1 MSMDEQRLA
10 SDGLGK
16 SRVSGLLLGIAL
28 AALLAGVFYLYSNP
42 QLVIMLTDQLWA
54 CF

>member
-1 MSMDEQRLA
+1 MNEQDGVVGRVRPVYLRRL
-10 SDGLGK
+10 GL
-16 SRVSGLLLGIAL
+16 SLAL
-28 AALLAGVFYLYSNP
+28 AAMLGGVFYLYSNP

>member
-1 MSMDEQRLA
+1 MDEQPLITEDLA
-10 SDGLGK
+10 K
-16 SRVSGLLLGIAL
+16 SRPTRLLLGIAL
-28 AALLAGVFYLYSNP
+28 AASLGGVFYLYSNP

>member
-1 MSMDEQRLA
+1 MDEQPSLSGQA
-10 SDGLGK
+10 GK
-16 SRVSGLLLGIAL
+16 SPFRRVLLVLTVTLSLG
-28 AALLAGVFYLYSNP
+28 GVFYLYSNP

>member
-1 MSMDEQRLA
+1 MNQQPTVPVPARRAPIQRVLLMLA
-10 SDGLGK
+10 VTMGL
-16 SRVSGLLLGIAL
+16 AW
-28 AALLAGVFYLYSNP
+28 VFYLYSNP

>member
-1 MSMDEQRLA
+1 MDEQPSVSGHAGRTPLKHVLLMLA
-10 SDGLGK
+10 VTLGLG
-16 SRVSGLLLGIAL
+16 
-28 AALLAGVFYLYSNP
+28 GVFYLYSHP

>member
-1 MSMDEQRLA
+1 MDQQHLVSE
-10 SDGLGK
+10 DLGK

-28 AALLAGVFYLYSNP
+28 AAVLGGVFYLYSNP

>member
-1 MSMDEQRLA
+1 MQEPSAESLQA
-10 SDGLGK
+10 GK
-16 SRVSGLLLGIAL
+16 LRSGRILVGMAL
-28 AALLAGVFYLYSNP
+28 AALLGGVFFLYSNP

>member
-1 MSMDEQRLA
+1 MQEPSAESLQA
-10 SDGLGK
+10 GK
-16 SRVSGLLLGIAL
+16 LRPGRILVGMAL
-28 AALLAGVFYLYSNP
+28 AALLCGVFFLYSNP

>member
-1 MSMDEQRLA
+1 MQEPSAESLQAAKLRPGRILVRM
-10 SDGLGK
+10 
-16 SRVSGLLLGIAL
+16 AL
-28 AALLAGVFYLYSNP
+28 AALLGGVFFLYSNP

>member
-1 MSMDEQRLA
+1 MDEQHRVPE
-10 SDGLGK
+10 DLGK
-16 SRVSGLLLGIAL
+16 SRVGGLLLSIAL

>member
-1 MSMDEQRLA
+1 MDEQPTGPLHARRTPFKRVLLMLA
-10 SDGLGK
+10 LTMGLGW
-16 SRVSGLLLGIAL
+16 
-28 AALLAGVFYLYSNP
+28 VFYLYSNP

>member
-1 MSMDEQRLA
+1 MDEQQLV
-10 SDGLGK
+10 SEDLGK

>member
-1 MSMDEQRLA
+1 MDEQHLA
-10 SDGLGK
+10 SGDLGK

-28 AALLAGVFYLYSNP
+28 AALLAGVFSLYTNP

>member
-1 MSMDEQRLA
+1 MNTNTSKIISLGELA
-10 SDGLGK
+10 ARIPDGAALGLG
-16 SRVSGLLLGIAL
+16 
-28 AALLAGVFYLYSNP
+28 GVFYLYSNP

>member
-1 MSMDEQRLA
+1 MNDQHPVSEALA
-10 SDGLGK
+10 K
-16 SRVSGLLLGIAL
+16 SRLSGLLLGMAL
-28 AALLAGVFYLYSNP
+28 AALLGGVFYLYTNP

>member
-1 MSMDEQRLA
+1 MQQLPAAPGNGRKA
-10 SDGLGK
+10 SAKRVLIGLT
-16 SRVSGLLLGIAL
+16 L
-28 AALLAGVFYLYSNP
+28 AALLGGVFYLYSNP

>member
-1 MSMDEQRLA
+1 MDDQPSGSEHLE
-10 SDGLGK
+10 K
-16 SRVSGLLLGIAL
+16 SRVSGLLLGITL
-28 AALLAGVFYLYSNP
+28 AALLGGVFYLYSNP

>member
-1 MSMDEQRLA
+1 MDDRLTG
-10 SDGLGK
+10 SEHLGK
-16 SRVSGLLLGIAL
+16 SRVSGLLLGITL
-28 AALLAGVFYLYSNP
+28 AALLSGVFYLYSNP

>member
-1 MSMDEQRLA
+1 MDPQSA
-10 SDGLGK
+10 TSGPAGLTRGQ
-16 SRVSGLLLGIAL
+16 RVSLGFALVALLG
-28 AALLAGVFYLYSNP
+28 GVFFLYSNP

>member
-1 MSMDEQRLA
+1 MDEQHLV
-10 SDGLGK
+10 SEDLGK
-16 SRVSGLLLGIAL
+16 SRFGGLLLGIAF

>member
-1 MSMDEQRLA
+1 MDDQHLVPEDLA
-10 SDGLGK
+10 R
-16 SRVSGLLLGIAL
+16 SRPSGLLPGIAL
-28 AALLAGVFYLYSNP
+28 AVLLGGVFYLYSNP

>member
-1 MSMDEQRLA
+1 MDELGSAYRHAGKPRL
-10 SDGLGK
+10 
-16 SRVSGLLLGIAL
+16 SRMLLGIAL
-28 AALLAGVFYLYSNP
+28 TAVLGGVFYLYSNP

>member
-1 MSMDEQRLA
+1 MDDTNA
-10 SDGLGK
+10 
-16 SRVSGLLLGIAL
+16 VSGARQKSHAHRALLGLAL
-28 AALLAGVFYLYSNP
+28 AFALGGVFYLYSNP